1 MDILATNKANFVKC
15 FMELEIELSDIRQ
28 DAKLLYPL
36 NEILFLTIAAVLS
49 CAESWRQIYDYGVEK
64 IDFLRK
70 YFPYEHGIPSKS
82 TICSVLGLISTN
94 KFETWFMEWAGNL
107 IDILPEDLIN
117 IDGKTIKG
125 SRTKNKKATHILN
138 VFAKKQ
144 GIILAQRTVDEKTN
158 EIPELP
164 KLLDDLQIEGATITI
179 DAMGCQKKV
188 VSKIIEKKANY
199 FIGLKENQPSLYDA
213 SRYLF
218 SNKSNT
224 PECFDYFSERNRGH
238 GRIEWRKC
246 WVTLVPDWFSQEYPE
261 WTDLKSICLIESERH
276 IINGK
281 RSIEQRFYISNE
293 ALDAKKGLLCSRGH
307 WAIENQLHYV
317 LDVTF
322 KEDNC
327 QIYNAAENMSIIRK
341 ITFNLINKYQFNT
354 KVKSSIPAIRKRS
367 CWSEKVA
374 TSVLSYLWA

>member
-1 MDILATNKANFVKC
+1 MSILATNKASFIKC
-15 FMELEIELSDIRQ
+15 FMKLEVELNDSRQ
-28 DAKLLYPL
+28 DSKLLHPL

-70 YFPYEHGIPSKS
+70 YFPYEHGVPSKS
-82 TICSVLGLISTN
+82 TLCSVLGLISHN
-94 KFETWFMEWAGNL
+94 KFEVWFMEWASHL
-107 IDILPEDLIN
+107 IDILPEELIN

-164 KLLDDLQIEGATITI
+164 KLLDDLQIEGATISI
-179 DAMGCQKKV
+179 DAMGCQKNV
-188 VSKIIEKKANY
+188 VSKIIQKKANY

-213 SRYLF
+213 CRYLF
-218 SNKSNT
+218 SEKDKAPN
-224 PECFDYFSERNRGH
+224 CFDYFSERSCGH

-246 WVTLVPDWFSQEYPE
+246 WVTSIPDWFSQEYPE

-276 IINGK
+276 INVK

-293 ALDAKKGLLCSRGH
+293 ALDAKKGLTYSRGH
-307 WAIENQLHYV
+307 WAIENQVHYV

-341 ITFNLINKYQFNT
+341 IIFNLINKYQINT

-374 TSVLSYLWA
+374 MDVLSYLFM

>member
-1 MDILATNKANFVKC
+1 MGILATNKADFVKS
-15 FMELEIELSDIRQ
+15 FMVLDFDLNDTRQ
-28 DAKLLYPL
+28 DSKLLHPL

-64 IDFLRK
+64 IDFLRQ
-70 YFPYEHGIPSKS
+70 YFPYEHGVPSKS
-82 TICSVLGLISTN
+82 TLCSVLGLISKN
-94 KFETWFMEWAGNL
+94 NFEAWFIEWASHL
-107 IDILPEDLIN
+107 IDILPEDVIN

-218 SNKSNT
+218 SDKDNAPN
-224 PECFDYFSERNRGH
+224 CFDYFSERNRGH

-246 WVTLVPDWFSQEYPE
+246 WVTLIPDWFLQEYPE
-261 WTDLKSICLIESERH
+261 WTNLKSICLIESERH

-293 ALDAKKGLLCSRGH
+293 ALDAKKGLTYSRGH

-327 QIYNAAENMSIIRK
+327 QVYNAAENMSIIRK
-341 ITFNLINKYQFNT
+341 ITFNLINKYRNY
-354 KVKSSIPAIRKRS
+354 SLP
-367 CWSEKVA
+367 
-374 TSVLSYLWA
+374 LSLNIF